1 MKTTPK
7 YHFAKPVTLEYF
19 NDSVKKKNS
28 MPVKTRQQ
36 ADWSVAL
43 WLEWRLN
50 RIKNGENS
58 VDSPPRICDLSTEEM
73 SSWLKH
79 ILAGIQRPLR
89 NESSVKINF
98 FKDPSFS
105 LLRMD
110 SRMKDLR
117 SEKKEKEN
125 RNFSQK
131 FPASSQKCLF

>member
-1 MKTTPK
+1 
-7 YHFAKPVTLEYF
+7 
-19 NDSVKKKNS
+19 

-58 VDSPPRICDLSTEEM
+58 VDSPPRLCDISTEEM
-73 SSWLKH
+73 SSWLSMLVVEIRRKDGKPYPASTLKH
-79 ILAGIQRPLR
+79 ILAGIQRHLR
-89 NESSVKINF
+89 NESNVKINF

-131 FPASSQKCLF
+131 FPASSQRCLF